1 MKKSYFNWVF
11 TLVLSLLITLPALS
25 QNKKALWNKTTK
37 TIASSKK
44 ALALRKTEPIKAD
57 YYQLDINALKT
68 ELQAAPNRNTFSGTS
83 NVILDFPTAEGTFEA
98 YRIKEAP
105 IMEEALQNKYPN
117 IRTYLG
123 ESVSTPGNII
133 RFSVTPQ
140 GLHTMSMSNNKG
152 SQFIDPYTTTGNE
165 YIVYAKKDLP
175 LLDQN
180 WECGVIDGEA
190 ILENKDLNINMQ
202 RNAFDG
208 LMRNFR
214 LAVATTIEY
223 SSFHWMA
230 AGLTNAN
237 TVADRKAAVMA
248 AIVVTI
254 NRNNQIYERELSIT
268 MTLVAN
274 NDAVVFINSDNFS
287 NDNANALI
295 NESQTVINGAIGNAN
310 YDIGHTF
317 STGGGG
323 LAQLN
328 SPCIT
333 GSKARGITGLPT
345 PVGDA
350 YDVDFVAH
358 ELGHQFGAPH
368 TFNGDAGNCA
378 GGNRTASN
386 AFEPGSGSTIM
397 AYAGICAP
405 QNVQGNSDAYF
416 HQKSLQMIWDNVF
429 SGNSQCATTTST
441 GNNAP
446 TSNAGLDYTIPRSTP
461 YKLTGS
467 SSDGAEGTATH
478 TYTWEQYDLGPA
490 GLPLETNTSGPMVR
504 SFQGTSNPVRYIPR
518 LADVVNTGGTSTT
531 WEKLPSVART
541 QAFRL
546 TVRDNDAAGG
556 QTAVDEMITNVVSS
570 AGPFIVTSQNTTDI
584 TWLTGE
590 TRTITWD
597 VAGTTANG
605 VNTAN
610 VNILLSTDGGL
621 TFDTVLATN
630 VPNNGTH
637 DITVPNVFGGFCRV
651 MVEGAGNIFYNINS
665 EDFKVNASVTT
676 TCTTYSS
683 ANNLGLAIPD
693 GPAANTQGTPVFNNL
708 NIPDA
713 GNVDEI
719 KVTVD
724 VTHSYIGDLIIQIQ
738 DPNDAQF
745 ANVWARSCND
755 AQYGNISVTFDDT
768 ASPFV
773 CASPTT
779 GTYAPAA
786 PLNVFNGVD
795 QQGDWQIALV
805 DFYNGDTGTLNSW
818 SIDLCSTTI
827 INLSVDEFGL
837 TNSFSVFPNP
847 NNGEFTVK
855 FNGATGNVNLQV
867 VDIRGRSILNNS
879 YTTSGDFNQTINLGN
894 VQSGMYLLNVSD
906 GGRTIKKKIV
916 VE

>member
-323 LAQLN
+323 LAQL
-328 SPCIT
+328 
-333 GSKARGITGLPT
+333 
-345 PVGDA
+345 
-350 YDVDFVAH
+350 
-358 ELGHQFGAPH
+358 
-368 TFNGDAGNCA
+368 
-378 GGNRTASN
+378 
-386 AFEPGSGSTIM
+386 
-397 AYAGICAP
+397 
-405 QNVQGNSDAYF
+405 
-416 HQKSLQMIWDNVF
+416 
-429 SGNSQCATTTST
+429 
-441 GNNAP
+441 
-446 TSNAGLDYTIPRSTP
+446 
-461 YKLTGS
+461 KLTMYYRKLS
-467 SSDGAEGTATH
+467 QRD
-478 TYTWEQYDLGPA
+478 YRF
-490 GLPLETNTSGPMVR
+490 TNT
-504 SFQGTSNPVRYIPR
+504 R
-518 LADVVNTGGTSTT
+518 L
-531 WEKLPSVART
+531 R
-541 QAFRL
+541 
-546 TVRDNDAAGG
+546 
-556 QTAVDEMITNVVSS
+556 
-570 AGPFIVTSQNTTDI
+570 
-584 TWLTGE
+584 WLMLL
-590 TRTITWD
+590 
-597 VAGTTANG
+597 
-605 VNTAN
+605 
-610 VNILLSTDGGL
+610 ILL
-621 TFDTVLATN
+621 
-630 VPNNGTH
+630 
-637 DITVPNVFGGFCRV
+637 
-651 MVEGAGNIFYNINS
+651 
-665 EDFKVNASVTT
+665 
-676 TCTTYSS
+676 
-683 ANNLGLAIPD
+683 
-693 GPAANTQGTPVFNNL
+693 
-708 NIPDA
+708 
-713 GNVDEI
+713 
-719 KVTVD
+719 
-724 VTHSYIGDLIIQIQ
+724 LI
-738 DPNDAQF
+738 D
-745 ANVWARSCND
+745 
-755 AQYGNISVTFDDT
+755 
-768 ASPFV
+768 
-773 CASPTT
+773 
-779 GTYAPAA
+779 
-786 PLNVFNGVD
+786 
-795 QQGDWQIALV
+795 
-805 DFYNGDTGTLNSW
+805 
-818 SIDLCSTTI
+818 
-827 INLSVDEFGL
+827 
-837 TNSFSVFPNP
+837 
-847 NNGEFTVK
+847 
-855 FNGATGNVNLQV
+855 
-867 VDIRGRSILNNS
+867 
-879 YTTSGDFNQTINLGN
+879 
-894 VQSGMYLLNVSD
+894 
-906 GGRTIKKKIV
+906 
-916 VE
+916 